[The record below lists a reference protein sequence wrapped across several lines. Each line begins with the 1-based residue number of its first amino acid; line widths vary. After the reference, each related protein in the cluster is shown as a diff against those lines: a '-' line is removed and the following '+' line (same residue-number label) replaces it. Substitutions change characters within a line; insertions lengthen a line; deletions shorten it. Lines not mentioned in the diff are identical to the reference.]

1 MNQQVPLGE
10 NIYFVLTIIFKN
22 QKVSCMLNYVSKVP
36 TKIDEF
42 LEQLPGGGDHLRSK
56 KFHRRFSF
64 IFGLLF
70 DQNQVCKKNVNDN
83 LFPKKLNRFL
93 DFRIFAQLCA
103 LLIKFL
109 CQVRWSAKKVK
120 TKEFFEKFKR

>member
-1 MNQQVPLGE
+1 
-10 NIYFVLTIIFKN
+10 
-22 QKVSCMLNYVSKVP
+22 MLNYVSKVP

-42 LEQLPGGGDHLRSK
+42 WEQLPGGWIICDLK
-56 KFHRRFSF
+56 NF
-64 IFGLLF
+64 ITDFFYIFVLLF
-70 DQNQVCKKNVNDN
+70 DQNQVCKKDINDY

-109 CQVRWSAKKVK
+109 CQVR
-120 TKEFFEKFKR
+120 